1 MPPPP
6 HAKPENILKRAQE
19 LVAVGKNLSALEL
32 LHEHVIAK
40 RSRLSPI
47 ASLEPVMVLFVEL
60 CVSLRKGKTAKDGL
74 YQYKNIAQNSSVQTI
89 EMVLRKFIELAETKV
104 TEAQERAEQ
113 ITLDAIDDLEA
124 SETPESIL
132 LSTVSGEQ
140 SRDRTDRAVVTPW
153 LKFLWETYRTV
164 LDILRNNARL
174 EIMYQSTAL
183 QAFQFCL
190 KYTRKTEFRR
200 LCELLRNHVQNAAKY
215 STQMHAINLNDP
227 DTLQRHLD
235 TRFRQLNV
243 AVELELWQEAFR
255 SVEDIHTLL
264 NLSKRPAKNIMMAN
278 YYENLTRIFLV
289 SDNYLFHAAAW
300 SRCYN
305 LLRTSAAQVAAGPA
319 LVKKD
324 FPAASDADLSRAAS
338 LYLLA
343 ALSIPVISQARSK
356 GALLDVDEAK
366 RNKNTRL
373 TNLLGMS
380 RAPTRAALFKDA
392 ISKGVLKRAR
402 PEIRDLYTI
411 LEVDFHPLSICKKI
425 SPILVQVAAEPDM
438 KPYVIPLQQVIL
450 TRLFQ
455 QLSQVY
461 DTVQLSFVINLASFP
476 EPFEVTPSIIE
487 KFIMNGCKKG
497 DLSIR
502 IDHAAGV
509 LTFESD
515 IFSSTKPLHP
525 GSVAGSA
532 ERETGSVQKLQS
544 TPSEIVRSQLSRLA
558 KALYLTCSHVDPNF
572 QQYRLEARAAAYAR
586 AQAGAQEEHQDT
598 LARRTIIEKKKE
610 AAESALL
617 KKEKEE
623 AQQRL
628 LRAEEARAAE
638 AARAADQQKKR
649 ELERVKQE
657 QEKIRKEELK
667 KQLDELSLDAK
678 IDVENL
684 EDLDSNQLRAMKLA
698 QLEKEKREMAEKLRI
713 TGKRIDHLER
723 AFRREEVNVL
733 PKDLERQ
740 RAEDLAAYEKKKRI
754 TLENSKR
761 QHEEAVALKRRL
773 SRLVPVYETF
783 RDEIKQQRHQEFES
797 RRKAAQKQL
806 EVEMEKRRR
815 DVRAARERER
825 KEAEAAERRRVEEE
839 ERARREEE
847 ERVRKEAEQR
857 ARMAEEKAKR
867 DEERKRLDETAAKQ
881 RQREQEAEERRAR
894 ERAERE
900 SLRRAAPAEEAPATE
915 APGSRS
921 WAANPKAG
929 GWRDREQVKRT
940 GDPAPPLNGARDR
953 ERDRDSANASPAP
966 AGERRRLN
974 IAPRTLPK
982 EDIPVPPQ
990 LAERTA
996 EPGAAPSLDIAAP
1009 KSNVYR
1015 PPALSGRTLQPGR
1028 PASPASGGEA
1038 DNSKSEKWVPRRRP
1052 VGDSREGESSERRGG
1067 SSWGPKR

>member
-6 HAKPENILKRAQE
+6 HAKPENVLKRAQE
-19 LVAVGKNLSALEL
+19 LVAVNKNLSALEL
-32 LHEHVIAK
+32 LHEHVTAK

-235 TRFRQLNV
+235 TRFQQLNV

-264 NLSKRPAKNIMMAN
+264 NLSKRPAKNVMMAN
-278 YYENLTRIFLV
+278 YYEKLTRIFLV

-300 SRCYN
+300 SRYYN
-305 LLRTSAAQVAAGPA
+305 LLRTSAAQVAAGSA
-319 LVKKD
+319 SLKKD
-324 FPAASDADLSRAAS
+324 LPAASDADLSRAAS

-380 RAPTRAALFKDA
+380 RAPTRTALFKDA

-502 IDHAAGV
+502 IDHATGV

-532 ERETGSVQKLQS
+532 EKETGSVQKLQS

-558 KALYLTCSHVDPNF
+558 KALYLTCSHVDPDF
-572 QQYRLEARAAAYAR
+572 QQYRLEAKAAAYAR
-586 AQAGAQEEHQDT
+586 AQAGAQEEHKDT
-598 LARRTIIEKKKE
+598 LARRNIIEKKKE

-628 LRAEEARAAE
+628 IRAEEARAAE

-649 ELERVKQE
+649 ELERMKQE

-667 KQLDELSLDAK
+667 KQLDELSLDTK

-740 RAEDLAAYEKKKRI
+740 RAEDLAAYEEKKRI
-754 TLENSKR
+754 TLENSKK
-761 QHEEAVALKRRL
+761 QHEEAVALKKRL

-783 RDEIKQQRHQEFES
+783 RDDIKQQRHQEFEA
-797 RRKAAQKQL
+797 RRKTAQKHL
-806 EVEMEKRRR
+806 EVEMEKRRQE
-815 DVRAARERER
+815 VRAAKERKK
-825 KEAEAAERRRVEEE
+825 KEAEAIERRRVEEE
-839 ERARREEE
+839 ERARKEEE
-847 ERVRKEAEQR
+847 ERLLKEAELR
-857 ARMAEEKAKR
+857 AKMAEEKAKR
-867 DEERKRLDETAAKQ
+867 EEERRKLDESAAKQ

-900 SLRRAAPAEEAPATE
+900 SLKRAAPVEEAPATE
-915 APGSRS
+915 TPASRPWAPV
-921 WAANPKAG
+921 KAG
-929 GWRDREQVKRT
+929 GWRDREAGKRPS
-940 GDPAPPLNGARDR
+940 DSAPPLNGARDR
-953 ERDRDSANASPAP
+953 ERDRGSANASPAP
-966 AGERRRLN
+966 AGERRRLPL
-974 IAPRTLPK
+974 APRTLPK

-996 EPGAAPSLDIAAP
+996 ERRAAPSPDTATP
-1009 KSNVYR
+1009 KPGVYR
-1015 PPALSGRTLQPGR
+1015 PGALSGRTIQPDR
-1028 PASPASGGEA
+1028 PASPASGGET
-1038 DNSKSEKWVPRRRP
+1038 DKPKTDKWVPRRRLA
-1052 VGDSREGESSERRGG
+1052 GDGKEGESSEKGSGG
-1067 SSWGPKR
+1067 SWGSRR

>member
-6 HAKPENILKRAQE
+6 HAKPENVLKRAQE
-19 LVAVGKNLSALEL
+19 LVAVNKNLSALEL
-32 LHEHVIAK
+32 LHEHVTAK

-235 TRFRQLNV
+235 TRFQQLNV

-264 NLSKRPAKNIMMAN
+264 NLSKRPAKNVMMAN
-278 YYENLTRIFLV
+278 YYEKLTRIFLV

-300 SRCYN
+300 SRYYN
-305 LLRTSAAQVAAGPA
+305 LLRTSAAQVAAGSAP
-319 LVKKD
+319 VKKD

-461 DTVQLSFVINLASFP
+461 DTIQLSFVINLASFP

-515 IFSSTKPLHP
+515 IFSSTKPLHS

-532 ERETGSVQKLQS
+532 EKETGSVQKLQS

-558 KALYLTCSHVDPNF
+558 KALYLTCSHVDPDF
-572 QQYRLEARAAAYAR
+572 QQYRLEAKAAAYAR
-586 AQAGAQEEHQDT
+586 AQAGAQEEHEDT

-610 AAESALL
+610 AAETALL

-649 ELERVKQE
+649 ELERMRQE

-723 AFRREEVNVL
+723 ALRREEVNVL

-783 RDEIKQQRHQEFES
+783 RNDIKQQRHQEFES
-797 RRKAAQKQL
+797 RRRAAQKQL
-806 EVEMEKRRR
+806 EVEMEKRRQE
-815 DVRAARERER
+815 VRAARERKR

-839 ERARREEE
+839 ERARKEEE
-847 ERVRKEAEQR
+847 ERVLKEAELR
-857 ARMAEEKAKR
+857 AKMAEEKAKR
-867 DEERKRLDETAAKQ
+867 DEERKRLDEIAAKQ
-881 RQREQEAEERRAR
+881 RQREQEVEERKAR

-900 SLRRAAPAEEAPATE
+900 TLKRATPAEETPTTE
-915 APGSRS
+915 VPGPRS
-921 WAANPKAG
+921 WVPKTG
-929 GWRDREQVKRT
+929 GSWRDREAGKKT
-940 GDPAPPLNGARDR
+940 GDSAPPLNGARDR
-953 ERDRDSANASPAP
+953 ERDRDSSNAPPAP
-966 AGERRRLN
+966 TSERRKLN

-990 LAERTA
+990 LTERTA
-996 EPGAAPSLDIAAP
+996 ERGTAPSPDTAAP
-1009 KSNVYR
+1009 KPGVYR
-1015 PPALSGRTLQPGR
+1015 PPALSGRTLQPDR

-1038 DNSKSEKWVPRRRP
+1038 DKSKSEKWSSRRRLG
-1052 VGDSREGESSERRGG
+1052 GDSKEGESSERRSGG
-1067 SSWGPKR
+1067 SWGSRR

>member
-1 MPPPP
+1 
-6 HAKPENILKRAQE
+6 
-19 LVAVGKNLSALEL
+19 
-32 LHEHVIAK
+32 
-40 RSRLSPI
+40 
-47 ASLEPVMVLFVEL
+47 
-60 CVSLRKGKTAKDGL
+60 
-74 YQYKNIAQNSSVQTI
+74 
-89 EMVLRKFIELAETKV
+89 MVLRKFIELAEAKV

-235 TRFRQLNV
+235 TRFQQLNV

-264 NLSKRPAKNIMMAN
+264 NLSKRPAKNVMMAN
-278 YYENLTRIFLV
+278 YYEKLTRIFLV

-300 SRCYN
+300 SRYYS
-305 LLRTSAAQVAAGPA
+305 LLRTSAVQVASGPA
-319 LVKKD
+319 SIKKD
-324 FPAASDADLSRAAS
+324 FPSATEADLSRAAS

-343 ALSIPVISQARSK
+343 ALSIPVISQARSR

-373 TNLLGMS
+373 TNLLGMG

-402 PEIRDLYTI
+402 PEIRDLYAI

-425 SPILVQVAAEPDM
+425 SPILVQIAAEPDM
-438 KPYVIPLQQVIL
+438 KPYVLPLQQVIL

-476 EPFEVTPSIIE
+476 EPFEVTPSVIE

-515 IFSSTKPLHP
+515 IFSSTKSLHP
-525 GSVAGSA
+525 GSVSGSA
-532 ERETGSVQKLQS
+532 EKGFSSVQKLQS
-544 TPSEIVRSQLSRLA
+544 TPSEIVRTQLSRLA

-572 QQYRLEARAAAYAR
+572 QQVRQEAKAAAYAR
-586 AQAGAQEEHQDT
+586 AQAGAPQEHEET
-598 LARRTIIEKKKE
+598 LARRTIIEKKRE
-610 AAESALL
+610 AAETALL

-623 AQQRL
+623 AQLRVI
-628 LRAEEARAAE
+628 RAEEARAAE
-638 AARAADQQKKR
+638 AARAAEQQKKR
-649 ELERVKQE
+649 ELERMKQE
-657 QEKIRKEELK
+657 QDKIRKEELK

-678 IDVENL
+678 IDVDNL
-684 EDLDSNQLRAMKLA
+684 DDLDSNQLRAMKLA
-698 QLEKEKREMAEKLRI
+698 QLEKEKKEMAERLRI

-723 AFRREEVNVL
+723 AFRREEVLIL

-740 RAEDLAAYEKKKRI
+740 RAEDLAAYEEKKRI
-754 TLENSKR
+754 TLANSKK
-761 QHEEAVALKRRL
+761 QHEEAVALKNRL
-773 SRLVPVYETF
+773 SKLVPVYERF
-783 RDEIKQQRHQEFES
+783 RDDIKQQRHQEFEQ
-797 RRKAAQKQL
+797 RRKTAARQL
-806 EVEMEKRRR
+806 ELEMEKRRSE
-815 DVRAARERER
+815 VRAAKERR
-825 KEAEAAERRRVEEE
+825 RREAEAAEKKRIEEE
-839 ERARREEE
+839 ERLRIKEEE
-847 ERVRKEAEQR
+847 EAREAEERR
-857 ARMAEEKAKR
+857 AKLAEEKAKR
-867 DEERKRLDETAAKQ
+867 DEERKY
-881 RQREQEAEERRAR
+881 
-894 ERAERE
+894 
-900 SLRRAAPAEEAPATE
+900 
-915 APGSRS
+915 
-921 WAANPKAG
+921 
-929 GWRDREQVKRT
+929 V
-940 GDPAPPLNGARDR
+940 
-953 ERDRDSANASPAP
+953 
-966 AGERRRLN
+966 
-974 IAPRTLPK
+974 
-982 EDIPVPPQ
+982 
-990 LAERTA
+990 
-996 EPGAAPSLDIAAP
+996 
-1009 KSNVYR
+1009 
-1015 PPALSGRTLQPGR
+1015 
-1028 PASPASGGEA
+1028 
-1038 DNSKSEKWVPRRRP
+1038 
-1052 VGDSREGESSERRGG
+1052 
-1067 SSWGPKR
+1067 

>member
-1 MPPPP
+1 
-6 HAKPENILKRAQE
+6 
-19 LVAVGKNLSALEL
+19 
-32 LHEHVIAK
+32 
-40 RSRLSPI
+40 
-47 ASLEPVMVLFVEL
+47 
-60 CVSLRKGKTAKDGL
+60 
-74 YQYKNIAQNSSVQTI
+74 
-89 EMVLRKFIELAETKV
+89 MVLRKFIELAETKV

-235 TRFRQLNV
+235 TRFQQLNV

-264 NLSKRPAKNIMMAN
+264 NLSKRPAKNVMMAN
-278 YYENLTRIFLV
+278 YYEKLTRIFLV

-300 SRCYN
+300 SRYYS
-305 LLRTSAAQVAAGPA
+305 LLRTSAPQVAAGSA
-319 LVKKD
+319 SLRKD
-324 FPAASDADLSRAAS
+324 FPAASDTDLSRAAS

-373 TNLLGMS
+373 TNLLGMG

-515 IFSSTKPLHP
+515 IFSSTKPLHS

-532 ERETGSVQKLQS
+532 EKETGSVQKLQS

-558 KALYLTCSHVDPNF
+558 KALYLTCSHVDPDF
-572 QQYRLEARAAAYAR
+572 QQYRLEAKAAAYAR
-586 AQAGAQEEHQDT
+586 AQTGAQEEHEDT

-638 AARAADQQKKR
+638 AARAADQQRKR
-649 ELERVKQE
+649 ESERVKQE
-657 QEKIRKEELK
+657 QERIRIEELK
-667 KQLDELSLDAK
+667 KQLDELLPDSK
-678 IDVENL
+678 IDIGDI

-740 RAEDLAAYEKKKRI
+740 RAEDLAAYEEKRRI
-754 TLENSKR
+754 TLENSKK
-761 QHEEAVALKRRL
+761 QHGEAVALKRRL

-783 RDEIKQQRHQEFES
+783 RDDIKQQRHQEFES
-797 RRKAAQKQL
+797 RRKVAQKQL
-806 EVEMEKRRR
+806 EVEMEKRRQE
-815 DVRAARERER
+815 VRAARERKR

-839 ERARREEE
+839 ERARKEEE
-847 ERVRKEAEQR
+847 ERVQKEVELR
-857 ARMAEEKAKR
+857 AKMAEEKAKR
-867 DEERKRLDETAAKQ
+867 E
-881 RQREQEAEERRAR
+881 EERRYALFC
-894 ERAERE
+894 
-900 SLRRAAPAEEAPATE
+900 S
-915 APGSRS
+915 
-921 WAANPKAG
+921 KA
-929 GWRDREQVKRT
+929 
-940 GDPAPPLNGARDR
+940 
-953 ERDRDSANASPAP
+953 
-966 AGERRRLN
+966 
-974 IAPRTLPK
+974 
-982 EDIPVPPQ
+982 
-990 LAERTA
+990 
-996 EPGAAPSLDIAAP
+996 
-1009 KSNVYR
+1009 
-1015 PPALSGRTLQPGR
+1015 
-1028 PASPASGGEA
+1028 
-1038 DNSKSEKWVPRRRP
+1038 
-1052 VGDSREGESSERRGG
+1052 
-1067 SSWGPKR
+1067 SWGL